1 MKKNKQT
8 KLNKNDSELDVLNS
22 ELGSFGLEPPKHYRQ
37 ERASNQAYKQREYDN
52 PAAHKTPKKRNTSKP
67 EPQLTKEQKMKR
79 HKKKRR
85 LKKKFR
91 IIFSVLAL
99 VLALIVIMTVLS
111 FTVLFKTENIEIS
124 GSTTYT
130 NEQISSVLPIE
141 KNKSLLLINKS
152 SVSDKLI
159 SNLPYIY
166 SVDIKQKLPSTVIV
180 TVNEPSFLYYVK
192 NNDNTYTY
200 FDDTFKVVKI
210 NAESPP
216 DKNGI
221 EVQKIALSNP
231 VEGEKAVLTDDSTK
245 NDLSALMAVIDST
258 YMTEA
263 TALYSDGDNE
273 NYIVYENRITIKLG
287 DTKNLEDK
295 LYAALASVE
304 KLNTSN
310 PEANGLL
317 TSTGGKQIY
326 FTEQK

>member
-1 MKKNKQT
+1 MKKNNQI
-8 KLNKNDSELDVLNS
+8 KLNKDDKELDALNS

-37 ERASNQAYKQREYDN
+37 EHTAPQRNNVREDN
-52 PAAHKTPKKRNTSKP
+52 ELPIQKKAKRNTKQSAKP
-67 EPQLTKEQKMKR
+67 PLTKEQKMKK

-91 IIFSVLAL
+91 IMFSVIGL
-99 VLALIVIMTVLS
+99 VLALALIMALLS
-111 FTVLFKTENIEIS
+111 FTVLFKTEDIEIS

-152 SVSDKLI
+152 NVSEKVIHD
-159 SNLPYIY
+159 LPYIY
-166 SVDIKQKLPSTVIV
+166 SVDVKQKLPSTVIV
-180 TVNEPSFLYYVK
+180 TVNEPSFIYYVK
-192 NNDNTYTY
+192 NSDNTYTY
-200 FDDTFKVVKI
+200 FDDTFKVIKI
-210 NAESPP
+210 NAEAPP
-216 DKNGI
+216 EKNGI
-221 EVQKIALSNP
+221 EVQKIAFSNP
-231 VEGEKAVLTDDSTK
+231 VEGDKAALTDDSTK
-245 NDLSALMAVIDST
+245 DDLSALMAVIDST

-263 TALYSDGDNE
+263 TAIYSDGENE

-287 DTKNLEDK
+287 DSKGLEDK
-295 LYAALASVE
+295 LYAALASIE

-317 TSTGGKQIY
+317 TSAGGKQIY

>member
-1 MKKNKQT
+1 
-8 KLNKNDSELDVLNS
+8 
-22 ELGSFGLEPPKHYRQ
+22 
-37 ERASNQAYKQREYDN
+37 
-52 PAAHKTPKKRNTSKP
+52 
-67 EPQLTKEQKMKR
+67 
-79 HKKKRR
+79 
-85 LKKKFR
+85 
-91 IIFSVLAL
+91 
-99 VLALIVIMTVLS
+99 MTVLS

-159 SNLPYIY
+159 SDLPYIY

-231 VEGEKAVLTDDSTK
+231 VEGEKAALTDDSTK
-245 NDLSALMAVIDST
+245 NYLSALMAVIDST

>member
-22 ELGSFGLEPPKHYRQ
+22 ELGSFGLEPPRHYRK
-37 ERASNQAYKQREYDN
+37 ERASNQVYKQREYDN
-52 PAAHKTPKKRNTSKP
+52 PTAHKTPKKRSTSKP
-67 EPQLTKEQKMKR
+67 ETQLTKEQKMKR

-91 IIFSVLAL
+91 ILFSVLAL

-159 SNLPYIY
+159 SDLPYIY

-231 VEGEKAVLTDDSTK
+231 VEGEKAALTDDSTK